1 MVLDPWLGHVC
12 VSSGRRNSLQSIRL
26 GFLLA
31 VVGFLW
37 TRLRYRI
44 RVEIASIMAVV
55 IGRVAGLFGAE
66 ARLAARGVGPPAD
79 SAVIQVVLAPE
90 VSPVWAGGSEAVTE
104 WVAATGK

>member
-1 MVLDPWLGHVC
+1 M
-12 VSSGRRNSLQSIRL
+12 
-26 GFLLA
+26 
-31 VVGFLW
+31 
-37 TRLRYRI
+37 
-44 RVEIASIMAVV
+44 EIASIMAVV

-66 ARLAARGVGPPAD
+66 ARLAVRGVGPPAD